1 MKVQH
6 FRNLLTTQANANGT
20 QMVKDMKRP
29 VFVGLRV
36 IFGAVISVLDPYIRF
51 EINRNNVDDDECFK
65 S

>member
-1 MKVQH
+1 
-6 FRNLLTTQANANGT
+6 
-20 QMVKDMKRP
+20 MVKDMKRP

-51 EINRNNVDDDECFK
+51 EINRNNVDADECFK

>member
-20 QMVKDMKRP
+20 QIAKDMKRP

-36 IFGAVISVLDPYIRF
+36 IFGAVINVLDPYIRF
-51 EINRNNVDDDECFK
+51 EINRNNVDADECFK